1 MTRIFSPNNIGVLLH
16 YYTQGFT
23 PHPRLYAPAV
33 SEAVGMF
40 FTLGCLRAGDSPG
53 CYEVTA
59 RGRAW
64 VEALLRV
71 ECPRVA
77 FVDEKGNILGYGEVD
92 N

>member
-16 YYTQGFT
+16 YYTRGFT
-23 PHPRLYAPAV
+23 PHPRLDAPAV

-40 FTLGCLRAGDSPG
+40 LTLGCLRAGGSPG

-59 RGRAW
+59 RGKAW
-64 VEALLRV
+64 IEALLWV

-77 FVDEKGNILGYGEVD
+77 FIDRNGDILGYGEVD